1 MIQRDKRVGGEEMR
15 AAIGILLSTAVAM
28 GGGYFVSLNV
38 AQGGEVV
45 NSSAETKSQGR

>member
-28 GGGYFVSLNV
+28 GGGVFRFIECCP
-38 AQGGEVV
+38 GGR
-45 NSSAETKSQGR
+45 SC